1 MELKESDSL
10 YWKSQPWPQRGVRFL
25 QKLKLGNIKQAGA
38 VLSNGTFTNVNRTF
52 WKCSVSIN
60 HKPCLATEPLLYG
73 WRTGN
78 FIFLYYVD
86 LINWNVNLSSH
97 MWLVATVNILDNA
110 VLQHSSSAGKNTCTD
125 SATTQASI
133 LPVETSKGADPPF
146 FCFFLYSTQRK
157 SQMRTFSC

>member
-86 LINWNVNLSSH
+86 LIN
-97 MWLVATVNILDNA
+97 
-110 VLQHSSSAGKNTCTD
+110 
-125 SATTQASI
+125 
-133 LPVETSKGADPPF
+133 
-146 FCFFLYSTQRK
+146 
-157 SQMRTFSC
+157 